1 VLYDANERGQ
11 NHQHVVSLG
20 RLLHANVF
28 SSSVALVLIFPNP
41 GPSTV
46 AASHS
51 GKSMFAVDAA
61 TSVTISYICNCETEV
76 VPLQT
81 LHPMLPPPP
90 PPPSF
95 APTRLR
101 WCPFNIHMQC
111 CPRRHHLPQRQLD
124 VCGRRCHLRDHFFYL
139 QLRDGGGAASNFALN
154 AATSATTSLVCTY
167 ETGVVSLQHS
177 HATLPPPLP
186 APPSHPTERWSTS
199 IRSHVSGTVQLI
211 CCSQLSKDFIDNI
224 CTLNTL

>member
-1 VLYDANERGQ
+1 MLYDANERGQ

-51 GKSMFAVDAA
+51 GNSMFVVAAA
-61 TSVTISYICNCETEV
+61 TSVTTSFICNCETEV

-81 LHPMLPPPP
+81 LHSMLPPPP
-90 PPPSF
+90 PPP
-95 APTRLR
+95 
-101 WCPFNIHMQC
+101 
-111 CPRRHHLPQRQLD
+111 
-124 VCGRRCHLRDHFFYL
+124 
-139 QLRDGGGAASNFALN
+139 
-154 AATSATTSLVCTY
+154 SATTSLVCTY

-177 HATLPPPLP
+177 HATLPPPPP